1 MTSADDGRPR
11 ANPLE
16 ILGAWLRVW
25 TPPRD
30 VEIPPVPRRWLA
42 VAVGVLLV
50 LVAIVVLVLR
60 PAIDS
65 GKDADAERRAQAAAE
80 AKARRDAIARRDQQ
94 PRTGGVPELAP
105 ATSPDARAALVAAVE
120 RAITADANARQEA
133 GHLDSRTRSTRC
145 DPIRNGQAGSRAAYE
160 CNALIREI
168 TGQGEPGRL
177 TYPFRAVLDLQA
189 ATWTFCKVNPV
200 PSEMSLPDPRTVV
213 PLPRACAIPSD

>member
-1 MTSADDGRPR
+1 MTSAHDGGPR

-30 VEIPPVPRRWLA
+30 VEIPPVPRRGLA
-42 VAVGVLLV
+42 AAIGVLLV
-50 LVAIVVLVLR
+50 LVAIAVLVVR

-65 GKDADAERRAQAAAE
+65 GKDADAERRAEAAAAAQAQRE
-80 AKARRDAIARRDQQ
+80 AIARRDQQ
-94 PRTGGVPELAP
+94 PRAGGVPDLAP

-120 RAITADANARQEA
+120 RAITADANARQAA
-133 GHLDSRTRSTRC
+133 GHLESRTRSTQC
-145 DPIRNGQAGSRAAYE
+145 DPIRNGEAGGRAAYE

-189 ATWTFCKVNPV
+189 ATWTFCKINPI
-200 PSEMSLPDPRTVV
+200 PSEMSLPDPKAIV